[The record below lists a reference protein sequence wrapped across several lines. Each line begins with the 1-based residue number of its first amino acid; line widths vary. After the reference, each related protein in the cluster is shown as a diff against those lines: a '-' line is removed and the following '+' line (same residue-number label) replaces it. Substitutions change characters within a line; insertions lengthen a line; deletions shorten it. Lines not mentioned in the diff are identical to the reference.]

1 MKKITKK
8 IISLIRIASYIFSIL
23 IIIPIRIF
31 IIFLNPIIS
40 INFAFTATNRFGS
53 LALDVPLIL
62 GIIKKENK
70 KRSISII
77 VHSVPISNN
86 FFFQKI
92 KESKIY
98 NFENIYFIKENWF
111 FKSLKEN
118 FNYFQFLD
126 FNHIDGKKIDNFL
139 DAESNFFAKNSNF
152 INLNNEE
159 NKKGVDLLKKL
170 NIDPNKPWICFH
182 NRDSEYLK
190 KTLPDADFSYHNY
203 RDFDVETMLK
213 AAEYFAE
220 KNYSVL
226 RVGEI
231 QKGKF
236 QINNP
241 SIIDYANS
249 NLRSEFADIFLLSNC
264 KAYFGSDSGVHNLPL
279 IKNIPIFFI
288 NISLTILTI
297 FMKGGSNSSRISPYP
312 FIFKNI
318 FDPKKNRNLTLS
330 EIFDYNLFPNYDLKK
345 FNSLGLK
352 LISNSK
358 EEIYDFS
365 KEVLDYLGGNWKL
378 DSEDIK
384 FQEKFWKIIYDKSNF
399 KQVTNIPAPIGKSF
413 LKKYS
418 NILN

>member
-139 DAESNFFAKNSNF
+139 DAESNFFAK
-152 INLNNEE
+152 
-159 NKKGVDLLKKL
+159 
-170 NIDPNKPWICFH
+170 
-182 NRDSEYLK
+182 
-190 KTLPDADFSYHNY
+190 
-203 RDFDVETMLK
+203 
-213 AAEYFAE
+213 
-220 KNYSVL
+220 
-226 RVGEI
+226 
-231 QKGKF
+231 KF
-236 QINNP
+236 
-241 SIIDYANS
+241 
-249 NLRSEFADIFLLSNC
+249 
-264 KAYFGSDSGVHNLPL
+264 
-279 IKNIPIFFI
+279 
-288 NISLTILTI
+288 
-297 FMKGGSNSSRISPYP
+297 
-312 FIFKNI
+312 
-318 FDPKKNRNLTLS
+318 
-330 EIFDYNLFPNYDLKK
+330 
-345 FNSLGLK
+345 
-352 LISNSK
+352 
-358 EEIYDFS
+358 
-365 KEVLDYLGGNWKL
+365 
-378 DSEDIK
+378 
-384 FQEKFWKIIYDKSNF
+384 
-399 KQVTNIPAPIGKSF
+399 
-413 LKKYS
+413 
-418 NILN
+418 